1 MQTPAAGVGV
11 FLSEGAAEKKLR
23 RSWWQ
28 WWKSWIAALP
38 DTVLAF
44 VPFESI
50 VCTRT
55 VTADPKLGRL
65 YSTLLETGNFTFPCL
80 MHDKV
85 LTPPHASSR
94 TNRHAKLL
102 VPTLRSLPPTE

>member
-50 VCTRT
+50 VCTQT
-55 VTADPKLGRL
+55 ITADPKLGRL
-65 YSTLLETGNFTFPCL
+65 YRTLLETGNFTLLPYAWHESHPFTCLPLHKLPCQ
-80 MHDKV
+80 
-85 LTPPHASSR
+85 TTHAY
-94 TNRHAKLL
+94 
-102 VPTLRSLPPTE
+102 P